1 MLVALL
7 STTKTAN
14 QLTVFCLKQYQ
25 CSLLFM
31 FHYFGF
37 GSNMSITSLKAKG
50 VVPLSSKSAVLQ
62 GWRLR
67 FNVQHFFRNEGGVG
81 NIERTDNPQDL
92 VLGILHEL
100 SDDALELLDA
110 AEAYGYG
117 YDRITLDVEVD
128 VGVNGDASKQSQ
140 SQSQTTA
147 ALTYVGMPD
156 FIDNHCLPSRRYL
169 NIILDGA
176 IKAGLDKNYIEQLNI
191 HPVHKPKDYPLFSPP
206 EGEYPIFNEASLAKY
221 PLYTALNGF
230 VFDMSDAR
238 PHHEYLKGFFGAK
251 DMTLFHLKRLD
262 SSNNQETI
270 DDIKHNRLNSIQ
282 EAYLNSFLNEYAVEY
297 CYVGRFN
304 YHHE

>member
-1 MLVALL
+1 
-7 STTKTAN
+7 
-14 QLTVFCLKQYQ
+14 
-25 CSLLFM
+25 M

-37 GSNMSITSLKAKG
+37 GSNMSIASLKAKG
-50 VVPLSSKSAVLQ
+50 VVPLSSRSAVLQ
-62 GWRLR
+62 GWCLR

-81 NIERTDNPQDL
+81 NIEHTGNPQDL

-117 YDRITLDVEVD
+117 YDRITLDVEITNDSCEQPQRV
-128 VGVNGDASKQSQ
+128 S
-140 SQSQTTA
+140 
-147 ALTYVGMPD
+147 ALTYVGMFS
-156 FIDNHCLPSRRYL
+156 FIDNNCLPSRRYL
-169 NIILDGA
+169 NILLDGA
-176 IKAGLDKNYIEQLNI
+176 IKAGLDKNYIEQLKI
-191 HPVHKPKDYPLFSPP
+191 HPVLKPKDYPLFSPP
-206 EGEYPIFNEASLAKY
+206 EGEYPIFNEALLVKY
-221 PLYTALNGF
+221 PLYTVLKGF

-238 PHHEYLKGFFGAK
+238 PHHEYLKGFFGGK
-251 DMTLFHLKRLD
+251 DMTLFHLQRLD

-270 DDIKHNRLNSIQ
+270 DDIKYNRLNSIQ

>member
-1 MLVALL
+1 
-7 STTKTAN
+7 
-14 QLTVFCLKQYQ
+14 
-25 CSLLFM
+25 
-31 FHYFGF
+31 
-37 GSNMSITSLKAKG
+37 MSIASLKAKG
-50 VVPLSSKSAVLQ
+50 VVPLSSKSAVLH
-62 GWRLR
+62 GWVLR

-81 NIERTDNPQDL
+81 NIECTDDPQDQ

-128 VGVNGDASKQSQ
+128 VMVDSYASKQ

-156 FIDNHCLPSRRYL
+156 FIDNNCLPSRRYL

-176 IKAGLDKNYIEQLNI
+176 IKAGLNQDYIEQLKI
-191 HPVHKPKDYPLFSPP
+191 QPVLKPKNYPLFVPP
-206 EGEYPIFNEASLAKY
+206 EGEYPTFDEALLTKY

-238 PHHEYLKGFFGAK
+238 PHHEFLKGFFGGK

-262 SSNNQETI
+262 SSNNEETI
-270 DDIKHNRLNSIQ
+270 DDIKHNHLNSIQ

-304 YHHE
+304 YHCE

>member
-1 MLVALL
+1 
-7 STTKTAN
+7 
-14 QLTVFCLKQYQ
+14 
-25 CSLLFM
+25 M

-37 GSNMSITSLKAKG
+37 GSNMSIASLKAKG

-117 YDRITLDVEVD
+117 YDRIILDVEVD
-128 VGVNGDASKQSQ
+128 VEVDDDASKQSQ
-140 SQSQTTA
+140 FIS

-156 FIDNHCLPSRRYL
+156 FIDNRCLPSRRYL
-169 NIILDGA
+169 NILLDGA
-176 IKAGLDKNYIEQLNI
+176 IKANLDKNYIEQLKI
-191 HPVHKPKDYPLFSPP
+191 HPVLKPKDYPLFSPP
-206 EGEYPIFNEASLAKY
+206 EGEYPIFNEALLTKY
-221 PLYTALNGF
+221 PLYTALKGF
-230 VFDMSDAR
+230 VFDMSNAR
-238 PHHEYLKGFFGAK
+238 PHHEYLKGFFGGK
-251 DMTLFHLKRLD
+251 DMTLFHLQRLD

-270 DDIKHNRLNSIQ
+270 DDIKHNRLNSAQ
-282 EAYLNSFLNEYAVEY
+282 EVYLNSFLNEYAVEY

-304 YHHE
+304 YYHE